1 MTTEPYETWWT
12 EGAEGEQRMEDSHAR
27 HWRKIFDAML
37 ERDLTTCTVLDFG
50 CNQGGFLRLLYQ
62 ERPFARGLGVD
73 LARRSVEIANQRK
86 GTLPID
92 YVVVAP
98 TLEPYARDFD
108 LAVSGSA
115 IYLIEDLA
123 AHARQ
128 MRQALKAGGVY
139 YATYTDYRRNPSLA
153 ALRAEIDRHG
163 AVTMQLHSLDD
174 IALAFQSEG
183 FSVSARRLPVTD
195 YIPLHLPDRFLQSVA
210 DRMLYEYEQAYVFR
224 FVAPGS

>member
-12 EGAEGEQRMEDSHAR
+12 DGAEGEQRMEDSHAR
-27 HWRKIFDAML
+27 HWRKILDAML
-37 ERDLTTCTVLDFG
+37 ERDLTAFTVLDFG

-92 YVVVAP
+92 YAVAP
-98 TLEPYARDFD
+98 TLEPYAGEFD
-108 LAVSGSA
+108 LAVSISV
-115 IYLIEDLA
+115 IYLIEVLG

-139 YATYTDYRRNPSLA
+139 YATYTDYRDNPSLP
-153 ALRAEIDRHG
+153 ALRGEIDRHG
-163 AVTMQLHSLDD
+163 AS
-174 IALAFQSEG
+174 
-183 FSVSARRLPVTD
+183 SA
-195 YIPLHLPDRFLQSVA
+195 
-210 DRMLYEYEQAYVFR
+210 
-224 FVAPGS
+224 APQPR